1 MEKITPSNLVAKW
14 DSIKSLVNAATRDTY
29 NAGIPEVLTIY
40 NDDADAKKAIDT
52 FIADVNRQLAETKSA
67 KPATKRKYVR
77 GKGKLRRKKQQPK
90 PESKKTTKKSTAKKE
105 TKKATTKKEDKTKLA
120 EPPNWLKTL
129 RSFKNAAGKERTVTG
144 IRKMVMDIQD
154 RFDAKRGLKTP
165 HITLIR
171 EIQDKL
177 LPYANRH
184 TDRKVQLPQW
194 TDLVEQCKKAI
205 ATVSVSSKVSK
216 EDIKTATL
224 AGTHKSRKKRETRKA
239 TRKKKAARK
248 ASRKPKK

>member
-52 FIADVNRQLAETKSA
+52 FIADVNRQLAKTKSA

-90 PESKKTTKKSTAKKE
+90 TESKKEA
-105 TKKATTKKEDKTKLA
+105 KTKLA

-248 ASRKPKK
+248 ATRKPKK

>member
-40 NDDADAKKAIDT
+40 NDDEDAKKAIDT
-52 FIADVNRQLAETKSA
+52 FIADVNRQLAKTKSA

-77 GKGKLRRKKQQPK
+77 GKGKLRRKKPQTKPEPEPK
-90 PESKKTTKKSTAKKE
+90 KESKKKESKPKKE
-105 TKKATTKKEDKTKLA
+105 TKKRTSDKTKLA
-120 EPPNWLKTL
+120 DPPNWLKTL

-194 TDLVEQCKKAI
+194 NDLVEQCKKAI

-224 AGTHKSRKKRETRKA
+224 AGTRK

-248 ASRKPKK
+248 TTRKPKKK

>member
-1 MEKITPSNLVAKW
+1 MKLTASNFLTEFPKLDKTKIQKAIDAYPTAYE
-14 DSIKSLVNAATRDTY
+14 DF
-29 NAGIPEVLTIY
+29 EFY
-40 NDDADAKKAIDT
+40 NDDPGIKEALDLFIKKCNAL
-52 FIADVNRQLAETKSA
+52 LAKSA

-105 TKKATTKKEDKTKLA
+105 TKKATTKKETKTKLA

-194 TDLVEQCKKAI
+194 NDLVEQCKKAI

-224 AGTHKSRKKRETRKA
+224 AGTRK

-248 ASRKPKK
+248 TTRKPKKK

>member
-1 MEKITPSNLVAKW
+1 MKLTASNFLTEFPKLDKTKIQKAIDAYPTAYE
-14 DSIKSLVNAATRDTY
+14 DF
-29 NAGIPEVLTIY
+29 EFY
-40 NDDADAKKAIDT
+40 NDDPGIKEALDLFIKKCNAL
-52 FIADVNRQLAETKSA
+52 LAKSA

-90 PESKKTTKKSTAKKE
+90 PESKKE
-105 TKKATTKKEDKTKLA
+105 TKKRTSDKTKLA

-248 ASRKPKK
+248 ATRKPKK

>member
-52 FIADVNRQLAETKSA
+52 FIADVNRQLAKTKSA

-90 PESKKTTKKSTAKKE
+90 PESKKEA
-105 TKKATTKKEDKTKLA
+105 KTKLA

-144 IRKMVMDIQD
+144 IRKMVTDIQD

-248 ASRKPKK
+248 ATRKPKK

>member
-52 FIADVNRQLAETKSA
+52 FIADVNRQLAKTKSA

-90 PESKKTTKKSTAKKE
+90 PESKKTT
-105 TKKATTKKEDKTKLA
+105 KTKLA

-184 TDRKVQLPQW
+184 TDRKVQLPLW
-194 TDLVEQCKKAI
+194 NDLVEQCKKAI

-248 ASRKPKK
+248 ATRKPKK

>member
-52 FIADVNRQLAETKSA
+52 FIADVNRQLAKTKSA

-90 PESKKTTKKSTAKKE
+90 PESKKTTKKST
-105 TKKATTKKEDKTKLA
+105 TKKEAKTKLA

-144 IRKMVMDIQD
+144 IRKMVTDIQD

-248 ASRKPKK
+248 ATRKPKK

>member
-14 DSIKSLVNAATRDTY
+14 DAIKSLVNAATRDTY

-52 FIADVNRQLAETKSA
+52 FIADVNRQLAETKSP
-67 KPATKRKYVR
+67 KSSRKYVR
-77 GKGKLRRKKQQPK
+77 GNGKFRRKKPQTK
-90 PESKKTTKKSTAKKE
+90 PESKPKKE
-105 TKKATTKKEDKTKLA
+105 TKKRTSDKIKLA
-120 EPPNWLKTL
+120 EAPNWLKTL

-177 LPYANRH
+177 LPYANKK
-184 TDRKVQLPQW
+184 TAKVQLPQW
-194 TDLVEQCKKAI
+194 EDLVERCKKAI
-205 ATVSVSSKVSK
+205 ATVAVSSKVEK
-216 EDIKTATL
+216 EDIKTTTL
-224 AGTHKSRKKRETRKA
+224 SGTRRKRK
-239 TRKKKAARK
+239 TGRRPRK
-248 ASRKPKK
+248 